1 MKKITI
7 VINTVN
13 DAFNGRELFET
24 AEILNWLAT
33 NFNAGFESNA
43 LCDHNGN
50 VVGSVTYE

>member
-24 AEILNWLAT
+24 AEILSWLAT